1 MSECHWKKKERSQWK
16 TYSTD
21 ILFYLLTKRMPVEEL
36 GLKEEHVR
44 MPVEEGR
51 EGSVEINSST
61 GILFF

>member
-1 MSECHWKKKERSQWK
+1 M
-16 TYSTD
+16 
-21 ILFYLLTKRMPVEEL
+21 EEL
-36 GLKEEHVR
+36 GLKEEHVG